1 MGMSDDR
8 PVTELCRLDIDG
20 PVARLTLTR
29 SEVHNALNAQLISEI
44 TDVLAWT
51 AERSV
56 GSTGELLD
64 SEGAN
69 HLRALVIGSD
79 GRHFCAGADI
89 NMMREG
95 GTKGAEENRA
105 DAERL
110 DQLFN
115 GLWSHPCFTIASVH
129 GVALGGGAG
138 LVACCDHAIAAPGTR
153 IALSEAKLGILP
165 AVIGPYVY
173 RRVGS
178 AQFRRLAT
186 LAGTFE
192 PNEAL
197 MIGMVDQISASAEEA
212 SQLVDEAIET
222 VLTTGPV
229 AVVEAKSLTDSFDRW
244 MGTDEELREWALD
257 KTSEMRASAEGQE
270 GLAAFLEGRKP
281 AWSSEDQD
289 G

>member
-1 MGMSDDR
+1 MSDSMPR
-8 PVTELCRLDIDG
+8 TELCRLEVDG
-20 PVARLTLTR
+20 PVARLNLTR
-29 SEVHNALNAQLISEI
+29 TQVHNALNIQLISEI
-44 TDVLAWT
+44 TDVLEWA
-51 AERSV
+51 AVRSV
-56 GSTGELLD
+56 GSTGELHGSD
-64 SEGAN
+64 GSQN
-69 HLRALVIGSD
+69 LRVLVISSE

-95 GTKGAEENRA
+95 GKKSAEDNRS
-105 DAERL
+105 DAELL
-110 DQLFN
+110 DCLFH

-138 LVACCDHAIAAPGTR
+138 LVACCDHAIATKETR

-192 PNEAL
+192 TDEAL
-197 MIGMVDQISASAEEA
+197 TIGMIDQIADNAEEA
-212 SQLVDEAIET
+212 SRLVEET
-222 VLTTGPV
+222 IAALLTTGPV
-229 AVVEAKSLTDSFDRW
+229 AVMEAKRLTDSFDRW
-244 MGTDEELREWALD
+244 TGTDEELREWVLD
-257 KTSEMRASAEGQE
+257 KTSEMRASTEGQE

-281 AWSSEDQD
+281 AWSPEDQE